1 MTEPTKRYE
10 FSHKGVRW
18 TVRRDTGERNSASQQ
33 GISTPAEQ
41 SGLHFDSEED
51 HYFLRLRRDD
61 LPNDDRLQAMR
72 RAELRALLRRAR
84 RSHSRW
90 D

>member
-1 MTEPTKRYE
+1 MTEPRKRCE

-18 TVRRDTGERNSASQQ
+18 TVKRDTGELHSGSQQ

-41 SGLHFDSEED
+41 SGLQFDSEEE

-61 LPNDDRLQAMR
+61 LPNDDRLQAMSQS
-72 RAELRALLRRAR
+72 ELRALLRRAR
-84 RSHSRW
+84 
-90 D
+90 

>member
-18 TVRRDTGERNSASQQ
+18 TVRRDSGERYSTSQQ
-33 GISTPAEQ
+33 GNSTPAEQ
-41 SGLHFDSEED
+41 PGLHFDSEAD
-51 HYFLRLRRDD
+51 HYFLPLRRED

-72 RAELRALLRRAR
+72 RAELCALHRRAR
-84 RSHSRW
+84 
-90 D
+90 

>member
-1 MTEPTKRYE
+1 MTDQKKRCE

-18 TVRRDTGERNSASQQ
+18 TVRRDTCERNSSSQQ

-51 HYFLRLRRDD
+51 HYFLRLRRED
-61 LPNDDRLQAMR
+61 LPNDDRLQAMSQS
-72 RAELRALLRRAR
+72 ELRALLRRAR
-84 RSHSRW
+84 
-90 D
+90 

>member
-1 MTEPTKRYE
+1 MTEPRKRCE

-18 TVRRDTGERNSASQQ
+18 TVRRDTGVRYSASQQ

-51 HYFLRLRRDD
+51 HYFLPLRRED
-61 LPNDDRLQAMR
+61 LPNDDRLQTMSQS
-72 RAELRALLRRAR
+72 ELRALLRRAR
-84 RSHSRW
+84 
-90 D
+90 

>member
-1 MTEPTKRYE
+1 MTELTKRYE

-33 GISTPAEQ
+33 GISTPTEQ

-61 LPNDDRLQAMR
+61 LPNDDRLQAMSQS
-72 RAELRALLRRAR
+72 ELRALLRRAC
-84 RSHSRW
+84 
-90 D
+90 